1 MRAGMNSL
9 RVLRVEL
16 EAPVCSFRYPHF
28 LVGRQLTFE
37 MPPPATIFGHVASA
51 VGEWPD
57 PASFR
62 FAYRFSVTGKGEDL
76 ENQQIVIPGS
86 GKFSV
91 DGQTYA
97 KTLDATV
104 QPVRREFLLG
114 VHLTLYLDRLD
125 LAEAFLQPRFPV
137 VLGRS
142 QDLACYTKI
151 EEVTLEQS
159 DRGYFAETIL
169 PADFRKR
176 TARGVTVLMPRYVD
190 PPPFR
195 KATFAPFIVLQDWV
209 YCGSPE
215 AGDRFSS
222 RQLLHLQ
229 NEPLTL
235 WVDPQSPEKHG
246 VHRAVWFH
254 TFMGKP

>member
-1 MRAGMNSL
+1 MTSL

-28 LVGRQLTFE
+28 LVGRQLTFD

-51 VGEWPD
+51 LGEWPD

-62 FAYRFSVTGKGEDL
+62 FAYWCSVLSKGEDL
-76 ENQQIVIPGS
+76 ENQQIVTPGS
-86 GKFSV
+86 GRFFV

-97 KTLDATV
+97 KTLNATV

-114 VHLTLYLDRLD
+114 VRLVLYLDRLD
-125 LAEAFLQPRFPV
+125 LADTFLQPRFPV

-142 QDLACYTKI
+142 QDLACYTHI

-159 DRGYFAETIL
+159 DRGYFEETIL

-176 TARGVTVLMPRYVD
+176 TARGISALMPRYVG
-190 PPPFR
+190 PPPLR
-195 KATFAPFIVLQDWV
+195 KATFAPFIVLRDWV

-215 AGDRFSS
+215 EGERFGT
-222 RQLLHLQ
+222 RQLLHLD

-246 VHRAVWFH
+246 AHRAVWFLS
-254 TFMGKP
+254 FVDRP